1 MNELAIGSTLVAAMS
16 LVAISS
22 ASAAPPTK
30 TSTTPRALYAGDITG
45 DGFLNGA
52 WHLAQP

>member
-1 MNELAIGSTLVAAMS
+1 MNELAIGNTLVAAMS

-30 TSTTPRALYAGDITG
+30 TSTTS
-45 DGFLNGA
+45 NGA
-52 WHLAQP
+52 IGRRYQR